1 MGAVEV
7 APEPSDR
14 STRLLIVEDHEL
26 LSGTL
31 ALALR
36 QLGIEAETCAGPAPD
51 DIVGRAKELAPVLV
65 LLDLELGKGL
75 GSGLD
80 LVRPLTTSGAKVVI
94 MTGVTDRAR
103 LAACLEA
110 GALGIVSKTTGFDEL
125 IETVRRLAS
134 GEAIL
139 SDNDRQELLA
149 DLRAQRAADRQRL
162 APFEALTSREKAV
175 LAGLVAGESAEAIAA
190 RSYVSLSTVRTQIR
204 SILLKLR
211 VKSQLTAVAMA
222 REAGWPPKD

>member
-1 MGAVEV
+1 MDPVSEA
-7 APEPSDR
+7 ATSR
-14 STRLLIVEDHEL
+14 TKLLIVEDHEL

-31 ALALR
+31 AFALR
-36 QLGIEAETCAGPAPD
+36 QLGIEVETSHGPTPTDVVAAAG
-51 DIVGRAKELAPVLV
+51 RLAPVLV
-65 LLDLELGKGL
+65 LLDLELGAGL

-80 LVRPLTTSGAKVVI
+80 LIRPLTAVGAKVVI
-94 MTGVTDRAR
+94 MTGVTERAR

-110 GALGIVSKTTGFDEL
+110 GAMGIVSKTTGFDEL
-125 IETVRRLAS
+125 VEAVRRLAE
-134 GEAIL
+134 GQAIL

-149 DLRAQRAADRQRL
+149 DLRAKRSADRQRL

-175 LAGLVAGESAEAIAA
+175 LAGLVAGESAEEIAA

-211 VKSQLTAVAMA
+211 VKSQLTAVALA
-222 REAGWPPKD
+222 REAGWPPED

>member
-1 MGAVEV
+1 MAVDP
-7 APEPSDR
+7 APETASGP
-14 STRLLIVEDHEL
+14 TRLLIVEDHEL
-26 LSGTL
+26 LSATL

-36 QLGIEAETCAGPAPD
+36 QLGLEVETSHGPTPEDVVELAGN
-51 DIVGRAKELAPVLV
+51 LAPVLV
-65 LLDLELGKGL
+65 LLDLELGDGL

-80 LVRPLTTSGAKVVI
+80 LVRPLTAAGAKVVI
-94 MTGVTDRAR
+94 MSGVTDRAR

-110 GALGIVSKTTGFDEL
+110 GATGIVSKTTGFDDLVEA
-125 IETVRRLAS
+125 VRRLAE

-139 SDNDRQELLA
+139 SENDRQELLA
-149 DLRAQRAADRQRL
+149 DLRAKRSADKQRL

-175 LAGLVAGESAEAIAA
+175 LAGLVAGESAEEIAA

-211 VKSQLTAVAMA
+211 VKSQLTAVALA
-222 REAGWPPKD
+222 REAGWPPEE